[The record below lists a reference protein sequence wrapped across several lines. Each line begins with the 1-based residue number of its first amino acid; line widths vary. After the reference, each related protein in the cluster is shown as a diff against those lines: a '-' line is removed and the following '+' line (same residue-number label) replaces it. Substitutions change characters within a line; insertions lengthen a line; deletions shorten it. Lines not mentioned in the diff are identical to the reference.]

1 MQEFQS
7 NGICSPTS
15 CVSEVDETKGI
26 YACSEVQVLNIT
38 FEACDTMGTGEVLA
52 STVMQYLQDMT
63 AQSPERGRLL
73 MLYNMLDPYRQG
85 VAVNRDTFHA
95 TMKRWIV
102 ECSQDCMLEED
113 CQNAETE
120 NNRTHTNGNELS
132 AAETEKAF
140 HEGTDGLDHETSDL
154 INRVADLQYANQ
166 KLSEQNSSLL
176 RAVEMCEEANL
187 QLTDEIVTLKIKLTS
202 SQQSVL
208 NAKSQAEELEEAKRA
223 TIDCQERACRLQT
236 SSSKLKR
243 ENESLNTK
251 VQILEEMKENLKQDK
266 ELAKTRISEL
276 TKTKSEILKQLYEA
290 QSLLAAKDA
299 EITEKIKFIEELK
312 NSRLENHKIIEGM
325 HLELNRLQE
334 NSQQEL
340 LRCTVSLQSPTGQPG
355 ALPLLKSLQSEIE
368 ELQKQGSLEEVATPI
383 CGLLMTSSQQKD
395 DFQMIL
401 QQIKSQEDSSMFQTE
416 PEAMANDMKL
426 QIDAFITSCQGLD
439 VPDDPAHLVIIHKEE
454 LQKKMRQIMLNN
466 IHQLDGLFT
475 LKEDWN
481 KALEKLERAYLQSQQ
496 QHLNTKHHL
505 ANVIREL
512 ELQKVLKD
520 KAEERVS
527 EQDHRAAEA
536 EKGAKEAKKTATV
549 SWWRAM
555 KVEEDKVKAREEA
568 ARLKTRLLE
577 TEGRLLQAQR
587 TIEEMESK
595 MTVEEEKVKA
605 REEPARLKKRL
616 LETEGRLLQAQRTIE
631 EMESKSTRLE
641 QMLLESQQRTLTA
654 EIRARVAED
663 KMAAT
668 LNITEKKVKA
678 VDQRLAELQEERI
691 KGIQAGEQ
699 KAMQALIEADRFK
712 MEVCQL
718 NESSSNLL
726 MKSAMEMEAMK
737 NNVSRAAELV
747 SLTERRLAV
756 AKERIDTA
764 EKRIQVTIERT
775 ESAAI
780 HLDSVEKGTATNES
794 TDLGSSM
801 VLSNCSSTYFK
812 TSDPEK
818 EEKMPSICQAPPVIN
833 GKLNLLREENS
844 EETGRR
850 TGEAQSNITKKNDCV
865 IQIPREGNQENI
877 QIQGKENSWASF
889 LNKPLLLHSP
899 FFSTASGQHCDGHS
913 TARLQTTLL
922 DALTLELLRTR
933 QQSASYCFKPLPLYQ
948 HRETCVKCACEQRY
962 ASEVNEENVERP
974 KVLTSDESTQT
985 EPEDN
990 GRSQGSVT
998 QHCAAPNT
1006 ERSSEDKEWQ
1016 YLPQELSKSLTEQ
1029 PAPDFAHPAPDLADP
1044 APDLAN
1050 PAPDLADPAPD
1061 LANPAPDLADPA
1073 PDLADPAPD
1082 LANPAPDLADPAP
1095 DLADPAPD
1103 PANPAPDLADPAPDL
1118 ANPAP
1123 DLADPAPDLADPAP
1137 DPANPAPDLADP
1149 APDLADP
1156 APDLANPAPDLA
1168 NPAPDLAD
1176 PAPDLANPAPDLA
1189 DPAPDLANPAPDLAD
1204 PAPDLANPAPDLADP
1219 APDLANPAPD
1229 LADPAPDLANPA
1241 PDLADPAPDL
1251 ANPAPDLAD
1260 PAPDL
1265 ANPAP
1270 DLANPAP
1277 DLADPAPD
1285 LADPAPDPANPAPDL
1300 ADPAPDLANPAS
1312 RAPGPRYP
1320 PSFQTMPTLPE
1331 EEEED
1336 EAAEEQDSSP
1346 PSPVVAVEARM
1357 VSAPSIVFPG
1367 EAVTANQEPNALSQS
1382 RPHSPR
1388 HRPRSSF
1395 SSASSIT
1402 TVDSTG
1408 HVIDLVKDQLPDVK
1422 LSDKDTKKN
1431 LELLE
1436 EAKKVS
1442 ERFFMRRGRRS
1453 TCSVSD
1459 SPTGV
1464 SPNLTPVSS
1473 PVTSRSSSL
1482 TQPPQIASDG
1492 TAVNSAGTSPTPQH
1506 LDVPSAR
1513 GQTDSIGL
1521 DTESPRKGL
1530 VDRQVNEQWKIS
1542 QGLLSPRHGSYGN
1555 SKEALSEQKENCDPR
1570 LDPPNTESRK
1580 LCIGLVTNIGEES
1593 PAMVQRSVE
1602 YNDCPSGNAQPQKS
1616 AAGAVNPGLKAPT
1629 KAHKDPKG
1637 ACTAELKSFGS
1648 GPPLMRAVSWDGMEQ
1663 ASLRNGAQ
1671 DLPTM
1676 TDKSF
1681 TLYDKSSSQLL
1692 KSTGY
1697 KDFPVQPVKTQKL
1710 VKLRE
1715 ENKLLRNQTMA
1726 GLKLPDL
1733 SETAEQ
1739 ERGPSPLTSLPP
1751 PMEEEPKEKS
1761 DVMPNISD
1769 VMLRKLKVLR
1779 SLPGSVPPLTEKE
1792 VENAFVQLSLAFRN
1806 DSYTLE
1812 TRLRQAERER
1822 AQTEDNTDK
1831 ELEDFKGVIKGSIL
1845 QWQNCEQ
1852 RESYERLL
1860 ETIAVFHRL
1869 ASRLSSR
1876 AEMVG
1881 AVRQEKR
1888 MSRATEVMMQY
1899 VENLKRTYEKDH
1911 AELIEYKK
1919 LANQN
1924 SSRYG
1929 AADSGEDGVPRA
1941 SRSMSLTLGKA
1952 LPRRRVSVAVV
1963 PKFNLLNI
1971 SNQSP
1976 GAVTNTSLPTLCEV
1990 NGGRNSAPKSPV
2002 QPPIT
2007 ENGKTSQDQENAT
2020 PVPAPP
2026 PCSRDEIRSEIKAK
2040 IEEDAYNKGYQEG
2053 LKRSKELQEVK
2064 EEEEKIDES
2073 QKEAEEK
2080 EKELEMEKEI
2090 ENKKSSKFEEALDY
2104 IDRLCPKVFR
2114 QHRLVWIIA
2123 AVVVILAFIV
2133 CIFTSYNNSST
2144 EVADTSPGKS
2154 VCSGKKQNFEWNVG
2168 LQHKN
2173 PTPE

>member
-236 SSSKLKR
+236 SSSKL
-243 ENESLNTK
+243 
-251 VQILEEMKENLKQDK
+251 
-266 ELAKTRISEL
+266 
-276 TKTKSEILKQLYEA
+276 
-290 QSLLAAKDA
+290 
-299 EITEKIKFIEELK
+299 
-312 NSRLENHKIIEGM
+312 
-325 HLELNRLQE
+325 
-334 NSQQEL
+334 
-340 LRCTVSLQSPTGQPG
+340 
-355 ALPLLKSLQSEIE
+355 
-368 ELQKQGSLEEVATPI
+368 QGSLEEVATPI

-439 VPDDPAHLVIIHKEE
+439 VPDDPAHLVIIHKE
-454 LQKKMRQIMLNN
+454 
-466 IHQLDGLFT
+466 
-475 LKEDWN
+475 
-481 KALEKLERAYLQSQQ
+481 
-496 QHLNTKHHL
+496 
-505 ANVIREL
+505 
-512 ELQKVLKD
+512 
-520 KAEERVS
+520 
-527 EQDHRAAEA
+527 
-536 EKGAKEAKKTATV
+536 
-549 SWWRAM
+549 
-555 KVEEDKVKAREEA
+555 
-568 ARLKTRLLE
+568 
-577 TEGRLLQAQR
+577 
-587 TIEEMESK
+587 
-595 MTVEEEKVKA
+595 
-605 REEPARLKKRL
+605 
-616 LETEGRLLQAQRTIE
+616 
-631 EMESKSTRLE
+631 
-641 QMLLESQQRTLTA
+641 
-654 EIRARVAED
+654 
-663 KMAAT
+663 
-668 LNITEKKVKA
+668 
-678 VDQRLAELQEERI
+678 
-691 KGIQAGEQ
+691 
-699 KAMQALIEADRFK
+699 
-712 MEVCQL
+712 
-718 NESSSNLL
+718 
-726 MKSAMEMEAMK
+726 
-737 NNVSRAAELV
+737 
-747 SLTERRLAV
+747 
-756 AKERIDTA
+756 
-764 EKRIQVTIERT
+764 
-775 ESAAI
+775 
-780 HLDSVEKGTATNES
+780 
-794 TDLGSSM
+794 
-801 VLSNCSSTYFK
+801 
-812 TSDPEK
+812 
-818 EEKMPSICQAPPVIN
+818 
-833 GKLNLLREENS
+833 
-844 EETGRR
+844 
-850 TGEAQSNITKKNDCV
+850 
-865 IQIPREGNQENI
+865 
-877 QIQGKENSWASF
+877 
-889 LNKPLLLHSP
+889 
-899 FFSTASGQHCDGHS
+899 
-913 TARLQTTLL
+913 
-922 DALTLELLRTR
+922 
-933 QQSASYCFKPLPLYQ
+933 
-948 HRETCVKCACEQRY
+948 
-962 ASEVNEENVERP
+962 
-974 KVLTSDESTQT
+974 
-985 EPEDN
+985 
-990 GRSQGSVT
+990 
-998 QHCAAPNT
+998 
-1006 ERSSEDKEWQ
+1006 
-1016 YLPQELSKSLTEQ
+1016 
-1029 PAPDFAHPAPDLADP
+1029 
-1044 APDLAN
+1044 
-1050 PAPDLADPAPD
+1050 
-1061 LANPAPDLADPA
+1061 
-1073 PDLADPAPD
+1073 
-1082 LANPAPDLADPAP
+1082 
-1095 DLADPAPD
+1095 
-1103 PANPAPDLADPAPDL
+1103 
-1118 ANPAP
+1118 
-1123 DLADPAPDLADPAP
+1123 
-1137 DPANPAPDLADP
+1137 
-1149 APDLADP
+1149 
-1156 APDLANPAPDLA
+1156 
-1168 NPAPDLAD
+1168 
-1176 PAPDLANPAPDLA
+1176 
-1189 DPAPDLANPAPDLAD
+1189 
-1204 PAPDLANPAPDLADP
+1204 
-1219 APDLANPAPD
+1219 
-1229 LADPAPDLANPA
+1229 
-1241 PDLADPAPDL
+1241 
-1251 ANPAPDLAD
+1251 
-1260 PAPDL
+1260 
-1265 ANPAP
+1265 
-1270 DLANPAP
+1270 
-1277 DLADPAPD
+1277 
-1285 LADPAPDPANPAPDL
+1285 
-1300 ADPAPDLANPAS
+1300 
-1312 RAPGPRYP
+1312 
-1320 PSFQTMPTLPE
+1320 
-1331 EEEED
+1331 
-1336 EAAEEQDSSP
+1336 
-1346 PSPVVAVEARM
+1346 VVAVEARM

-1382 RPHSPR
+1382 
-1388 HRPRSSF
+1388 
-1395 SSASSIT
+1395 
-1402 TVDSTG
+1402 STG

-1453 TCSVSD
+1453 TCSLSD

-1831 ELEDFKGVIKGSIL
+1831 ELEDFKGVIKVHMKPG
-1845 QWQNCEQ
+1845 
-1852 RESYERLL
+1852 
-1860 ETIAVFHRL
+1860 VFK
-1869 ASRLSSR
+1869 S
-1876 AEMVG
+1876 
-1881 AVRQEKR
+1881 
-1888 MSRATEVMMQY
+1888 
-1899 VENLKRTYEKDH
+1899 
-1911 AELIEYKK
+1911 
-1919 LANQN
+1919 
-1924 SSRYG
+1924 
-1929 AADSGEDGVPRA
+1929 
-1941 SRSMSLTLGKA
+1941 
-1952 LPRRRVSVAVV
+1952 
-1963 PKFNLLNI
+1963 
-1971 SNQSP
+1971 
-1976 GAVTNTSLPTLCEV
+1976 TSL
-1990 NGGRNSAPKSPV
+1990 
-2002 QPPIT
+2002 I
-2007 ENGKTSQDQENAT
+2007 T
-2020 PVPAPP
+2020 PV
-2026 PCSRDEIRSEIKAK
+2026 
-2040 IEEDAYNKGYQEG
+2040 
-2053 LKRSKELQEVK
+2053 
-2064 EEEEKIDES
+2064 
-2073 QKEAEEK
+2073 
-2080 EKELEMEKEI
+2080 
-2090 ENKKSSKFEEALDY
+2090 
-2104 IDRLCPKVFR
+2104 
-2114 QHRLVWIIA
+2114 
-2123 AVVVILAFIV
+2123 
-2133 CIFTSYNNSST
+2133 
-2144 EVADTSPGKS
+2144 
-2154 VCSGKKQNFEWNVG
+2154 
-2168 LQHKN
+2168 
-2173 PTPE
+2173 

>member
-1 MQEFQS
+1 MYVLC
-7 NGICSPTS
+7 IC
-15 CVSEVDETKGI
+15 
-26 YACSEVQVLNIT
+26 
-38 FEACDTMGTGEVLA
+38 
-52 STVMQYLQDMT
+52 
-63 AQSPERGRLL
+63 
-73 MLYNMLDPYRQG
+73 
-85 VAVNRDTFHA
+85 
-95 TMKRWIV
+95 
-102 ECSQDCMLEED
+102 
-113 CQNAETE
+113 
-120 NNRTHTNGNELS
+120 
-132 AAETEKAF
+132 
-140 HEGTDGLDHETSDL
+140 
-154 INRVADLQYANQ
+154 
-166 KLSEQNSSLL
+166 
-176 RAVEMCEEANL
+176 
-187 QLTDEIVTLKIKLTS
+187 
-202 SQQSVL
+202 
-208 NAKSQAEELEEAKRA
+208 
-223 TIDCQERACRLQT
+223 
-236 SSSKLKR
+236 
-243 ENESLNTK
+243 
-251 VQILEEMKENLKQDK
+251 KQ
-266 ELAKTRISEL
+266 
-276 TKTKSEILKQLYEA
+276 
-290 QSLLAAKDA
+290 
-299 EITEKIKFIEELK
+299 
-312 NSRLENHKIIEGM
+312 
-325 HLELNRLQE
+325 
-334 NSQQEL
+334 
-340 LRCTVSLQSPTGQPG
+340 
-355 ALPLLKSLQSEIE
+355 
-368 ELQKQGSLEEVATPI
+368 
-383 CGLLMTSSQQKD
+383 
-395 DFQMIL
+395 
-401 QQIKSQEDSSMFQTE
+401 
-416 PEAMANDMKL
+416 
-426 QIDAFITSCQGLD
+426 
-439 VPDDPAHLVIIHKEE
+439 
-454 LQKKMRQIMLNN
+454 
-466 IHQLDGLFT
+466 
-475 LKEDWN
+475 
-481 KALEKLERAYLQSQQ
+481 
-496 QHLNTKHHL
+496 
-505 ANVIREL
+505 
-512 ELQKVLKD
+512 
-520 KAEERVS
+520 
-527 EQDHRAAEA
+527 
-536 EKGAKEAKKTATV
+536 
-549 SWWRAM
+549 
-555 KVEEDKVKAREEA
+555 
-568 ARLKTRLLE
+568 
-577 TEGRLLQAQR
+577 
-587 TIEEMESK
+587 
-595 MTVEEEKVKA
+595 
-605 REEPARLKKRL
+605 
-616 LETEGRLLQAQRTIE
+616 
-631 EMESKSTRLE
+631 
-641 QMLLESQQRTLTA
+641 
-654 EIRARVAED
+654 
-663 KMAAT
+663 
-668 LNITEKKVKA
+668 
-678 VDQRLAELQEERI
+678 
-691 KGIQAGEQ
+691 
-699 KAMQALIEADRFK
+699 
-712 MEVCQL
+712 
-718 NESSSNLL
+718 
-726 MKSAMEMEAMK
+726 
-737 NNVSRAAELV
+737 
-747 SLTERRLAV
+747 
-756 AKERIDTA
+756 
-764 EKRIQVTIERT
+764 
-775 ESAAI
+775 
-780 HLDSVEKGTATNES
+780 
-794 TDLGSSM
+794 
-801 VLSNCSSTYFK
+801 
-812 TSDPEK
+812 
-818 EEKMPSICQAPPVIN
+818 
-833 GKLNLLREENS
+833 
-844 EETGRR
+844 
-850 TGEAQSNITKKNDCV
+850 
-865 IQIPREGNQENI
+865 
-877 QIQGKENSWASF
+877 
-889 LNKPLLLHSP
+889 
-899 FFSTASGQHCDGHS
+899 
-913 TARLQTTLL
+913 
-922 DALTLELLRTR
+922 
-933 QQSASYCFKPLPLYQ
+933 
-948 HRETCVKCACEQRY
+948 
-962 ASEVNEENVERP
+962 
-974 KVLTSDESTQT
+974 
-985 EPEDN
+985 
-990 GRSQGSVT
+990 
-998 QHCAAPNT
+998 
-1006 ERSSEDKEWQ
+1006 
-1016 YLPQELSKSLTEQ
+1016 
-1029 PAPDFAHPAPDLADP
+1029 
-1044 APDLAN
+1044 
-1050 PAPDLADPAPD
+1050 
-1061 LANPAPDLADPA
+1061 
-1073 PDLADPAPD
+1073 
-1082 LANPAPDLADPAP
+1082 
-1095 DLADPAPD
+1095 
-1103 PANPAPDLADPAPDL
+1103 
-1118 ANPAP
+1118 
-1123 DLADPAPDLADPAP
+1123 
-1137 DPANPAPDLADP
+1137 
-1149 APDLADP
+1149 
-1156 APDLANPAPDLA
+1156 
-1168 NPAPDLAD
+1168 
-1176 PAPDLANPAPDLA
+1176 
-1189 DPAPDLANPAPDLAD
+1189 
-1204 PAPDLANPAPDLADP
+1204 
-1219 APDLANPAPD
+1219 
-1229 LADPAPDLANPA
+1229 
-1241 PDLADPAPDL
+1241 
-1251 ANPAPDLAD
+1251 
-1260 PAPDL
+1260 
-1265 ANPAP
+1265 
-1270 DLANPAP
+1270 
-1277 DLADPAPD
+1277 
-1285 LADPAPDPANPAPDL
+1285 
-1300 ADPAPDLANPAS
+1300 
-1312 RAPGPRYP
+1312 
-1320 PSFQTMPTLPE
+1320 
-1331 EEEED
+1331 
-1336 EAAEEQDSSP
+1336 
-1346 PSPVVAVEARM
+1346 VVAVEARM
-1357 VSAPSIVFPG
+1357 VSVPSIVLPG
-1367 EAVTANQEPNALSQS
+1367 EAVTADQEPNALSQS

-1442 ERFFMRRGRRS
+1442 EQFFMRRGRRS
-1453 TCSVSD
+1453 TCSLSD

-1542 QGLLSPRHGSYGN
+1542 QGLLSPRHGSYEN

-1580 LCIGLVTNIGEES
+1580 LCFGLVTNIGEES

-1602 YNDCPSGNAQPQKS
+1602 YNDCPSGNAEPQKS

-1648 GPPLMRAVSWDGMEQ
+1648 GPPLMRALSWDGMEQ
-1663 ASLRNGAQ
+1663 TSLRNGAP

-1676 TDKSF
+1676 TDESF

-1739 ERGPSPLTSLPP
+1739 ERGPFPLPSLPP

-1779 SLPGSVPPLTEKE
+1779 SLPGSAPPLTEKE

-1929 AADSGEDGVPRA
+1929 AIDSGEDGVPRA

-1976 GAVTNTSLPTLCEV
+1976 GSVTNTSLPPLCEV
-1990 NGGRNSAPKSPV
+1990 NSGRNSAPRSPV

-2026 PCSRDEIRSEIKAK
+2026 PSSRDEIRSEIKAK

-2080 EKELEMEKEI
+2080 EKELEMETQMGKEI

-2123 AVVVILAFIV
+2123 AVVVILAFV
-2133 CIFTSYNNSST
+2133 VSIFTSYNNSST

-2154 VCSGKKQNFEWNVG
+2154 VCSGKKQYFRWNEG